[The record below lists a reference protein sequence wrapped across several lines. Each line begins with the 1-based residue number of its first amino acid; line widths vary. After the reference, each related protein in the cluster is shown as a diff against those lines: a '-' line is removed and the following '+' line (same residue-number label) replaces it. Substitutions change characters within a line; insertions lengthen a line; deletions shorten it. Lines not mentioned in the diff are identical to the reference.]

1 MNIRE
6 NDFYK
11 QLENDGFELIAMTGK
26 SYKGYNNYT
35 FSAKDIIIERKG
47 YKVHA
52 QITSRK
58 GVILSYRVLDVNF

>member
-1 MNIRE
+1 MRE

-11 QLENDGFELIAMTGK
+11 ELENDGFKLIAMSGK
-26 SYKGYNNYT
+26 SYKGKNDYT
-35 FSAKDIIIERKG
+35 FSAKDIIIERNN

-58 GVILSYRVLDVNF
+58 GVILSYRVLNVNF